1 MTTGQMM
8 FYGGVALLAVTI
20 ILAVIFM
27 VKKPV
32 YHPENAAAM
41 PNDNRTRPLRN
52 GYPTDPLTV
61 RRDAPAKAAEETV
74 PLAEGTTPLAGDT
87 VPLNVGTAPLAEGTT
102 PLAGETAP
110 LAEGTAPLASETTPL
125 AEGTTPL
132 AEGTTPLAGETAPLA
147 EGTTPLAGE
156 TALLEQE

>member
-61 RRDAPAKAAEETV
+61 RRDAPAKA
-74 PLAEGTTPLAGDT
+74 AEGTTPLAGDT